1 MPHVSERQRLLE
13 DLDRV
18 ERRLMLSVNQ
28 FPHRTQRLR
37 EQLNNVHR
45 LYATLSVHRYVQN
58 RIQIRS
64 SIVMQSGDD
73 DQQYHAN
80 IDRHDAM
87 RNYENGV
94 GVGLSSG
101 RGRSFREQLKRHVLN
116 KY

>member
-1 MPHVSERQRLLE
+1 MPHVIERQRLLE

-18 ERRLMLSVNQ
+18 GRRLVLSVNQ

-64 SIVMQSGDD
+64 SIDKV
-73 DQQYHAN
+73 N
-80 IDRHDAM
+80 RFFIKM
-87 RNYENGV
+87 R
-94 GVGLSSG
+94 
-101 RGRSFREQLKRHVLN
+101 RSAISRQH
-116 KY
+116 